1 MWAPAREINF
11 IAAIAGYLAFTAAM
25 LLAVIASAA
34 SIAGSPVIVGL
45 LAVSLPALGAWLYID
60 ASDWVRSELASRLV
74 RHAIIAVGV
83 ACSGAGFMT
92 VIWSFSRLAAFVVVL
107 EVAVLYLAISGL
119 SFLREEDR
127 DPRR

>member
-1 MWAPAREINF
+1 MWAPAREIGF
-11 IAAIAGYLAFTAAM
+11 IPAIAGYLAFTAAM
-25 LLAVIASAA
+25 LVAVVAAGA
-34 SIAGSPVIVGL
+34 SIAGAPVTVGL

-74 RHAIIAVGV
+74 RNAIIALGV

-119 SFLREEDR
+119 SFLRDDR